1 MIEAARPAGDMIV
14 TTCSRAAFFAGIAD
28 SGGAAAGPG
37 DPPTRL
43 KDVAPRRGHR
53 GRRPLT

>member
-37 DPPTRL
+37 DLRL
-43 KDVAPRRGHR
+43 G
-53 GRRPLT
+53 